1 MMFLK
6 KREQRVR
13 TGAVSVFRIWKGRR
27 EITEVYCTIR
37 IIFYYILIF
46 FFLTP
51 SIISFIIVANVWVG
65 GNESGSDFVK
75 QRDEYMYRCDILPP
89 PPWAPFYLL
98 PHCHTWCPIVVTEA
112 CTHSSLLRSCPD
124 VCFLLPVKLKHVILL
139 LNYYPFH
146 CLKVSCWKPSNR
158 IKKKKIWNIDCCLK
172 SSVSCTH
179 LFLVKWHVIGCIF

>member
-1 MMFLK
+1 MYTTLWCFWRSVNREWEQELLVWQDLK
-6 KREQRVR
+6 RKTRNNR
-13 TGAVSVFRIWKGRR
+13 SVL
-27 EITEVYCTIR
+27 YNS
-37 IIFYYILIF
+37 YYILLYIDYLLF
-46 FFLTP
+46 FFTP

-65 GNESGSDFVK
+65 GNESGSVFVK

-89 PPWAPFYLL
+89 PPRAPFYLL
-98 PHCHTWCPIVVTEA
+98 PHCHTWCPVFVTEA

-158 IKKKKIWNIDCCLK
+158 IKKSETLIVVLNL
-172 SSVSCTH
+172 
-179 LFLVKWHVIGCIF
+179 LFHTLISF